1 MKILLNETSFSL
13 FLLTLFTFLLNFY
26 LIILRNKEKSTYF
39 LIGFYTN
46 VFFMFSSALIGISIP
61 RVYGTKILIFQYVF
75 AQYALL
81 FLLLFS
87 YYCYEKFKEAEAKIV
102 SLFFST
108 TSVSITIYILHGIF
122 SGKQF
127 NGKDLAWIAIL
138 DALEI
143 IWVSLVF
150 IRKSWKI
157 TRTSPESKRG
167 IINIL
172 LPADY
177 RARRILYFAYLMAIP
192 IILSL
197 FVFAAYNDI
206 IPVDL
211 HNFVFAEGSALFF
224 FLFVLVYL
232 NYSNFPISL
241 IFKIVGVTLVS
252 VILLLNTIGFL
263 LIKEN
268 QAYYSKINELKAR
281 VCMER
286 IAQNKFYGFPRDIVY
301 ILKNSRHNPFSNN
314 FTVIYATKEMNRE
327 IIIKDNLI
335 KTKIFHKIIPF
346 SRLTRNYYAPLYSE
360 AKYFSYFFYKGDS
373 VYEVGI
379 SPYSYRLKI
388 HKIVF
393 KFIITSLILFLLII
407 FIFPLFFK
415 PTIIG
420 PVKHLIEG
428 ARKME
433 KGNFDVEFPVRVR
446 DEFGILSD
454 VFNKLA
460 FSLKKYREALLN
472 YSRILEKKVE
482 ERTRDLENKN
492 KILLEMKKKLEL
504 TARTDPLTGL
514 LNRRALYEFIDHE
527 VKRTKRSK
535 KGFSIILA
543 DIDNFKHINDTY
555 GHACGDRVLRKISR
569 ILKSTLR
576 QTDKVG
582 RWGGEEFLIL
592 LPETSLEGAVRVA
605 EKLRMSIASENFRCS
620 GKLTLRLT
628 MTFGVAEFT
637 PQTPSLRECLK
648 NADEALY
655 RGKSSG
661 KNIVFSI
668 EEDSKLF

>member
-1 MKILLNETSFSL
+1 M
-13 FLLTLFTFLLNFY
+13 
-26 LIILRNKEKSTYF
+26 
-39 LIGFYTN
+39 
-46 VFFMFSSALIGISIP
+46 
-61 RVYGTKILIFQYVF
+61 
-75 AQYALL
+75 
-81 FLLLFS
+81 
-87 YYCYEKFKEAEAKIV
+87 
-102 SLFFST
+102 
-108 TSVSITIYILHGIF
+108 
-122 SGKQF
+122 
-127 NGKDLAWIAIL
+127 
-138 DALEI
+138 
-143 IWVSLVF
+143 
-150 IRKSWKI
+150 
-157 TRTSPESKRG
+157 
-167 IINIL
+167 
-172 LPADY
+172 
-177 RARRILYFAYLMAIP
+177 
-192 IILSL
+192 
-197 FVFAAYNDI
+197 
-206 IPVDL
+206 
-211 HNFVFAEGSALFF
+211 
-224 FLFVLVYL
+224 
-232 NYSNFPISL
+232 
-241 IFKIVGVTLVS
+241 
-252 VILLLNTIGFL
+252 
-263 LIKEN
+263 
-268 QAYYSKINELKAR
+268 
-281 VCMER
+281 
-286 IAQNKFYGFPRDIVY
+286 
-301 ILKNSRHNPFSNN
+301 
-314 FTVIYATKEMNRE
+314 
-327 IIIKDNLI
+327 
-335 KTKIFHKIIPF
+335 
-346 SRLTRNYYAPLYSE
+346 
-360 AKYFSYFFYKGDS
+360 
-373 VYEVGI
+373 YEVGI